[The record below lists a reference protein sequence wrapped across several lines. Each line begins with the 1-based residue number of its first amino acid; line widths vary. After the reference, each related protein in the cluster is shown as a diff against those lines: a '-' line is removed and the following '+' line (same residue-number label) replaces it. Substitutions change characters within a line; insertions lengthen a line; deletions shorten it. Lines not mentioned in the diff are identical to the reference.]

1 MIIVH
6 SDPKGNTFGS
16 LRNGD
21 VFSLEMD
28 GDTKPALYMKVMN
41 RHALCIRNPET
52 RLTFDRTVSVK
63 FYQATLNVRRVG

>member
-6 SDPKGNTFGS
+6 SEPKGNTFGS

-21 VFSLEMD
+21 VFSLEID
-28 GDTKPALYMKVMN
+28 GDTKPLLYMKVMH
-41 RHALCIRNPET
+41 RHAICIKNPET
-52 RLTFDRTVSVK
+52 RFTFDRTCPVK